1 MLQLFLFC
9 GFYFG
14 LKKSLQKNEKEVKVK
29 ISHVQKHFYDLRE
42 NNKANETSSKN
53 KDE

>member
-29 ISHVQKHFYDLRE
+29 ISHVQKHLRE